1 MNFQDMNLKQSIFQG
16 LEEMEIFTPTPI
28 QKQTI
33 PQALDNPKSHIMAQ
47 ARTGSGKTLAFAIPI
62 AQNLDN
68 NLKKVQAIILVPT
81 RELCKQV
88 AEVFVSLTQFS
99 KLNIVQV
106 YGGVSIERQ
115 IRAIQDGSQIVVATP
130 GRLIDLY
137 NRNRINFREVK
148 FVVLDEADRML
159 DMGFMPDIEFLML
172 QAMKNISPRMMLFS
186 ATMLEQVK
194 SLAKRFTRGKNIIE
208 IDVSKDSLTVSNCHQ
223 YYYMFDDKRDKYYHF
238 IRIIRKERPKHCMI
252 FVNTKRTGDWLFGRL
267 IDEKNINLKPE
278 LISGNLTQRKR
289 EVVLEKF
296 RKRKINAL
304 IATDVAA
311 RGLDIERV
319 SHVFN
324 YDLPEFEE
332 NYVHRIGRTARVTG
346 TSGKVEKGIAISL
359 VQSDQYRTLARIEGF
374 QNKEIQKRPLPKRH
388 GNGNWNTGPEKQGS
402 EKQGYR
408 RGDQKSQS
416 RKSSY
421 NPQKGRSKKDKS
433 DRRNF
438 LY

>member
-1 MNFQDMNLKQSIFQG
+1 MNFQDMNLKEHIFQG
-16 LEEMEIFTPTPI
+16 LEQMEILTPTPI
-28 QKQTI
+28 QQQTI

-62 AQNLDN
+62 VQNLDT
-68 NLKKVQAIILVPT
+68 NLKKVQVIILVPT

-115 IRAIQDGSQIVVATP
+115 IRAIQDGAQIVVATP

-208 IDVSKDSLTVSNCHQ
+208 IDVSKDSLTVSNCNQ
-223 YYYMFDDKRDKYYHF
+223 YYYEFDDKRDKYYHF
-238 IRIIRKERPKHCMI
+238 VRILRKERPKHCMI

-267 IDEKNINLKPE
+267 IDEKNLNLKPE

-296 RKRKINAL
+296 RKRKINCL

-346 TSGKVEKGIAISL
+346 TAGKVEKGIAISL
-359 VQSDQYRTLARIEGF
+359 VQTDQYRTLARIEGF
-374 QNKEIQKRPLPKRH
+374 MNKEIQKRPLPKRQR
-388 GNGNWNTGPEKQGS
+388 NGNWNKRSEKQEP

-408 RGDQKSQS
+408 RGDQKSQPRRSSNNPNKS
-416 RKSSY
+416 RS
-421 NPQKGRSKKDKS
+421 N
-433 DRRNF
+433 RRNF

>member
-1 MNFQDMNLKQSIFQG
+1 MNFQDMNLKQEIFQG
-16 LEEMEIFTPTPI
+16 LEQMDILNPTPI
-28 QKQTI
+28 QEQTI
-33 PQALDNPKSHIMAQ
+33 PQALNNPKSHIMAQ

-62 AQNLDN
+62 VENLDFN
-68 NLKKVQAIILVPT
+68 QKKVQAIILVPT

-88 AEVFVSLTQFS
+88 AEVFIDLTQFT
-99 KLNIVQV
+99 KVNIVQV

-115 IRAIQDGSQIVVATP
+115 IRSIQAGAMIVVATP
-130 GRLIDLY
+130 GRLIDLF
-137 NRNRINFREVK
+137 NRNRINFQEVK

-159 DMGFMPDIEFLML
+159 DMGFMPDIEFLLL

-194 SLAKRFTRGKNIIE
+194 SLAKRFTHGKNIIE
-208 IDVSKDSLTVSNCHQ
+208 IDVSKDSLTVTNCHQ

-238 IRIIRKERPKHCMI
+238 IRIIRKERPTHCMI

-324 YDLPEFEE
+324 YDLPDFEE

-346 TSGKVEKGIAISL
+346 TKGKVEKGIAISL

-374 QNKEIQKRPLPKRH
+374 QNKEIQKRPLPKRQR
-388 GNGNWNTGPEKQGS
+388 NGEWNKGPEKQDS
-402 EKQGYR
+402 ERQGYR
-408 RGDQKSQS
+408 RGDQKSQPRRS
-416 RKSSY
+416 N
-421 NPQKGRSKKDKS
+421 NPNRSRSKKDS
-433 DRRNF
+433 SNRRNF

>member
-1 MNFQDMNLKQSIFQG
+1 MNFQEMNLKEEISRG
-16 LEEMEIFTPTPI
+16 LEQMEIFTPTPI
-28 QKQTI
+28 QEQTI
-33 PQALDNPKSHIMAQ
+33 PTALDNPKSHIMAQ

-62 AQNLDN
+62 VENIDK

-88 AEVFVSLTQFS
+88 AEVFIALTKFS
-99 KLNIVQV
+99 RLNIVQV

-115 IRAIQDGSQIVVATP
+115 IRTIQEGSQIVVATP
-130 GRLIDLY
+130 GRLIDLF
-137 NRNRINFREVK
+137 NRNRINFRDVR

-159 DMGFMPDIEFLML
+159 DMGFMPDIEFLL
-172 QAMKNISPRMMLFS
+172 LRAMKNIQPRLFLFS

-194 SLAKRFTRGKNIIE
+194 SLTKRFTNGKNVIE
-208 IDVSKDSLTVSNCHQ
+208 IDVSKDSLTVENCHQ
-223 YYYMFDDKRDKYYHF
+223 YYYQFDDKRDKYYHF
-238 IRIIRKERPKHCMI
+238 VRILRKERPKHCMI
-252 FVNTKRTGDWLFGRL
+252 FVNTKRTGEWLFNRL

-278 LISGNLTQRKR
+278 LISGNLTQRRR

-296 RKRKINAL
+296 RKRKINCL

-374 QNKEIQKRPLPKRH
+374 MNKEIQKRPLPKRQ
-388 GNGNWNTGPEKQGS
+388 GNGNWNQNSDKNFNRTQG
-402 EKQGYR
+402 
-408 RGDQKSQS
+408 KSNF
-416 RKSSY
+416 RKK
-421 NPQKGRSKKDKS
+421 NQRTQQENKKKYKP
-433 DRRNF
+433 DRRQF

>member
-33 PQALDNPKSHIMAQ
+33 PTALNNPKSHIMAQ

-62 AQNLDN
+62 ANYLDYD
-68 NLKKVQAIILVPT
+68 LKKVQAIILVPT
-81 RELCKQV
+81 RELCTQV

-99 KLNIVQV
+99 KVNIVQV
-106 YGGVSIERQ
+106 YGGVSIEKQ
-115 IRAIQDGSQIVVATP
+115 IRSIQEGSQIVVATP

-137 NRNRINFREVK
+137 NRNRINFSEVK
-148 FVVLDEADRML
+148 FVILDEADRML
-159 DMGFMPDIEFLML
+159 DMGFMPDIEFLLL
-172 QAMKNISPRMMLFS
+172 QAMKTIRPRMMLFS

-194 SLAKRFTRGKNIIE
+194 SLAKRFTHGKNIIE
-208 IDVSKDSLTVSNCHQ
+208 IDVSKDSLTVGNCEQ

-238 IRIIRKERPKHCMI
+238 IRILRKENPEHCMI

-267 IDEKNINLKPE
+267 IDEKNIKLKPE

-289 EVVLEKF
+289 EAVLEKF
-296 RKRKINAL
+296 RKRKINCL

-311 RGLDIERV
+311 RGLDIEKV
-319 SHVFN
+319 SHIFN

-346 TSGKVEKGIAISL
+346 TSGKVEKGIAITL
-359 VQSDQYRTLARIEGF
+359 VQSDQYRTLTRIEGF
-374 QNKEIQKRPLPKRH
+374 MNKEIQKRPLPQRQ
-388 GNGNWNTGPEKQGS
+388 GNGNWNKDSEKQDS
-402 EKQGYR
+402 EKQGYI
-408 RGDQKSQS
+408 RGNQKSQPRRS
-416 RKSSY
+416 NY
-421 NPQKGRSKKDKS
+421 NPNKNRSKKDDS